1 MAKEFLTNLIICI
14 ISLILGIIALIGVI
28 FCGAWWHLVT
38 ASGCFLIAWMMFID
52 NSYDVE
58 SVKHYIQRKI
68 KRNKSNYGNM
78 E

>member
-1 MAKEFLTNLIICI
+1 MANGTIQNLIFCI
-14 ISLILGIIALIGVI
+14 VSFILGTTGLIGAV
-28 FCGAWWHLVT
+28 FFGAWWHLVT